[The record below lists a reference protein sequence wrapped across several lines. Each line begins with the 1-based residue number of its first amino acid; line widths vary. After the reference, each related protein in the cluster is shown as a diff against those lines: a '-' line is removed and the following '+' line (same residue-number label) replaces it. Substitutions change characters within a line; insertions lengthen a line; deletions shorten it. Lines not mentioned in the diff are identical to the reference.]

1 MKALKLKIPPVA
13 QFIAVALGMWLIA
26 KFTPALS
33 IDIPARRAFI
43 VLFICLAGFV
53 AIPAIAAF
61 RAAGTTVDPRCPEQA
76 SRLVAK
82 GVYRYSRNPMYLGLL
97 CLLIAWALYLS
108 NVLGFAALPLFV
120 FGMNYLQIQVE
131 EQAME
136 AEFGEEYRDYRKSV
150 RRWI

>member
-13 QFIAVALGMWLIA
+13 QFIAVAFGMWLVA
-26 KFTPALS
+26 KFTPALL
-33 IDIPARRAFI
+33 IDIPARRALI
-43 VLFICLAGFV
+43 VLFICIAGFV

-61 RAAGTTVDPRCPEQA
+61 RAVGTTVDPRCPEQA

-108 NVLGFAALPLFV
+108 NALGFAPLPLFV

-136 AEFGEEYRDYRKSV
+136 AEVGEVYRDYRKWV
-150 RRWI
+150 RRWF